1 MTVACCRVRGTEC
14 GSACMESFE
23 GGRHY
28 LHYLHH
34 SLASGQT
41 TEREQ
46 ALPMNRAR
54 AAATAHRAQPRGVTP
69 HPRPGAAAKSARLRW
84 RRNGREEL
92 PHVRGRGG
100 GREEQ
105 PHAQGAVAVQVQ
117 EGQEEVSHVKVRR
130 DGGDEISLIQG
141 KEQRLH
147 FAGAA
152 VKRYPTSKVRETQV
166 GR

>member
-1 MTVACCRVRGTEC
+1 M
-14 GSACMESFE
+14 
-23 GGRHY
+23 GGCN
-28 LHYLHH
+28 
-34 SLASGQT
+34 G
-41 TEREQ
+41 
-46 ALPMNRAR
+46 
-54 AAATAHRAQPRGVTP
+54 AQS
-69 HPRPGAAAKSARLRW
+69 AAKSARLRW

-100 GREEQ
+100 GQEEQ

-147 FAGAA
+147 FTGAA
-152 VKRYPTSKVRETQV
+152 VKRFDMSKLREAQVRW
-166 GR
+166 